1 MAPRMRFELMSPA
14 DTGFQDQRLNPG
26 LATSASNL
34 SHMTDEFM
42 AVRMPF
48 KLHVVVNDKGGHIHW
63 SRVSNIMNIQPI

>member
-1 MAPRMRFELMSPA
+1 
-14 DTGFQDQRLNPG
+14 